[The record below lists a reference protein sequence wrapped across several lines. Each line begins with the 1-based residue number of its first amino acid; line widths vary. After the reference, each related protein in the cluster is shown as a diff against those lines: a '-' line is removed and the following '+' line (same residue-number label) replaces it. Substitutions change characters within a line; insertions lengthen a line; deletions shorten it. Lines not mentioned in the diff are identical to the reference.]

1 MMRRSSLS
9 LPFTRACCCPEHLSV
24 VVCFAC
30 CFRRM
35 QIESQLK
42 LEAAEREC
50 KRLEAEVL
58 QKDEAI
64 RAWSTTVG
72 TAETA
77 LAEEKGK
84 VQT

>member
-1 MMRRSSLS
+1 
-9 LPFTRACCCPEHLSV
+9 
-24 VVCFAC
+24 
-30 CFRRM
+30 M